1 MRSPNG
7 FLSYLGSWYKFG
19 DQVPFDLYKS
29 GYQSIPA
36 KRIWADGPY
45 LSITNAPTTQCYSS
59 IEYEGQPY
67 CVPLEATH
75 TAMLMDL
82 AVVLR
87 NLNVQPTDLNVPA
100 TVRLAE

>member
-1 MRSPNG
+1 MGGRAVS
-7 FLSYLGSWYKFG
+7 
-19 DQVPFDLYKS
+19 FDHQRANYAMLFFD
-29 GYQSIPA
+29 
-36 KRIWADGPY
+36 RIYD
-45 LSITNAPTTQCYSS
+45 
-59 IEYEGQPY
+59 GQPY